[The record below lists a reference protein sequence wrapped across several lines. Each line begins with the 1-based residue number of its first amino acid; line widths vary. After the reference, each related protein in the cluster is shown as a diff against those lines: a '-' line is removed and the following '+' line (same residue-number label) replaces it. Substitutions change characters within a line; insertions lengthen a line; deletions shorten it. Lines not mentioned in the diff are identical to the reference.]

1 MNELLPKIENLS
13 KMAKE
18 REREDL
24 EKDVVDRT
32 AQINRRNVKNQ
43 KPNDIRE

>member
-13 KMAKE
+13 KMASE

-24 EKDVVDRT
+24 EKPDVDRI
-32 AQINRRNVKNQ
+32 AQINRRNVQ
-43 KPNDIRE
+43 K